1 MNADVQGQE
10 MPTKLEVVTTYIESE
25 VKQKLE
31 EWAKGEDRSVSYIVA
46 RLIKKAITER
56 EQPSTNNEVT
66 ISKEDRGS

>member
-1 MNADVQGQE
+1 